1 MSCSE
6 ANPPASGKKRGVLVE
21 IGVGSF
27 FAPAAPN
34 STERVTATALKGGFG
49 GLWKPWKPYLEAF
62 WLPPKYCRAGH
73 LSPLDFLKAGLLHL
87 TDGSTSDPCYFAKF
101 PRREKSAESKNNE
114 ESACAAGQLRSI
126 KRYAEQ
132 EPEGTGPRGE
142 AKNETE
148 KKSSDIATSK
158 QPQWS
163 L

>member
-101 PRREKSAESKNNE
+101 PRREKSVESKNNE
-114 ESACAAGQLRSI
+114 ESAMRGWPAAIHQEVCRARTRGDRTPRRS
-126 KRYAEQ
+126 Q
-132 EPEGTGPRGE
+132 E
-142 AKNETE
+142 
-148 KKSSDIATSK
+148 
-158 QPQWS
+158 
-163 L
+163 

>member
-1 MSCSE
+1 M
-6 ANPPASGKKRGVLVE
+6 E

-34 STERVTATALKGGFG
+34 STERVTATALKGK
-49 GLWKPWKPYLEAF
+49 WMVWKPYLEAF
-62 WLPPKYCRAGH
+62 WLLPKYCRAGH

-101 PRREKSAESKNNE
+101 PRREKSVESKNNE

-158 QPQWS
+158 QPQ
-163 L
+163 